1 MNGMDKD
8 KFTENNTKKMNA
20 HVALYYR
27 YKRWVAMIER
37 RYIAQIYYDSLANLE
52 YL

>member
-1 MNGMDKD
+1 MDKD
-8 KFTENNTKKMNA
+8 KFTENKTEKMNE

-27 YKRWVAMIER
+27 YKRWIAMKEH
-37 RYIAQIYYDSLANLE
+37 RYIAQIFYDSLANLE